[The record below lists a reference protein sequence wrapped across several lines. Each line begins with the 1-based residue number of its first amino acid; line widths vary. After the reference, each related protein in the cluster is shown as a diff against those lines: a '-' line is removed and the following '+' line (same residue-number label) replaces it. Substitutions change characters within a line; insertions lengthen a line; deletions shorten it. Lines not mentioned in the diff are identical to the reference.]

1 MLPILAVYGIK
12 DRGSYPKP
20 TFVHDHN
27 MALLADGKIEQ
38 YLHLERYTR
47 LKHDNRL
54 DDFIEDL
61 LLNGIFKLP
70 QDFEVVFVNSFEA
83 NSFISKTGR
92 VKFESARL
100 FPYPPQLVENC
111 FSRFTIWTW
120 DGKEVPAY
128 MLSHELA
135 HVFANLPFFGELR
148 DNSLL
153 VHFDGGA
160 SVGNFSAFLYRDGK
174 MQHIESHWQLSY
186 LSKLFNDNALSFYIL
201 DEKPFAHLSV
211 PGKLMGFAAYGS
223 PNEELADFLRENDY
237 FRNIWDNPQIF
248 FDRVHERFGT
258 QLSEF
263 DTHNKFLQDIAATIQ
278 WIFTTE
284 TLRRLTQLQ
293 EKYKADYLYYAGG
306 SALSIVTNSKIV
318 ESGLFKDVFIPP
330 ATNDSGLSL
339 GAAAYLAWHKGQS
352 IKIHSPYLNNV
363 ATDLKHDNNYPTEL
377 IRKVAELIMQGK
389 VISIAR
395 GWGEAGPR
403 ALGNRSIIARPDSKE
418 LARKVS
424 MRHKRREWYRP
435 IAPIMLKELADKVT
449 GKNVHHLARFM
460 LLEYK
465 ILPEY
470 QQQLEGVIHVD
481 GTSRI
486 QILTSRSDNPF
497 MWDLLTYLW
506 KKHGVYGLIN
516 TSFNIRGEPIVH
528 TSTDAQQS
536 AKKIGLDAVVIGNEL
551 KIFVNE
557 I

>member
-1 MLPILAVYGIK
+1 MKPILAVYGIK
-12 DRGSYPKP
+12 DRGTYPRP

-27 MALLADGKIEQ
+27 MALLTGGKIEQ
-38 YLHLERYTR
+38 YLHLERFSR

-54 DDFIEDL
+54 DEFIEDL
-61 LLNGIFKLP
+61 LINDIFKLP
-70 QDFEVVFVNSFEA
+70 RDFEVVFVNSFEA
-83 NSFISKTGR
+83 NSFISKAGR
-92 VKFESARL
+92 VKFESAKL
-100 FPYPPQLVENC
+100 FTNPPQLVENC

-135 HVFANLPFFGELR
+135 HVFANMPFFGGLR

-160 SVGNFSAFLYRDGK
+160 SVGNFSAFLYRDGQL
-174 MQHIESHWQLSY
+174 QHIESHWKLSY
-186 LSKLFNDNALSFYIL
+186 LSKLFNDNALSFYL
-201 DEKPFAHLSV
+201 LGEKPFAHLSV
-211 PGKLMGFAAYGS
+211 PGKLMGFAAYGT
-223 PNEELADFLRENDY
+223 PNEELANFLRENNY

-248 FDRVHERFGT
+248 FDRVRQRFGI
-258 QLSEF
+258 QLTEF

-284 TLRRLTQLQ
+284 TLRKLTQLQ

-306 SALSIVTNSKIV
+306 SALNIVTNTKIV

-339 GAAAYLAWHKGQS
+339 GAVAYLAWNKGET
-352 IKIHSPYLNNV
+352 IKTHSPYLNNV
-363 ATDLKHDNNYPTEL
+363 ATDINPDENYPPVL

-389 VISIAR
+389 VIGIAR
-395 GWGEAGPR
+395 DWGEAGPR

-418 LARKVS
+418 LAQKVS
-424 MRHKRREWYRP
+424 MHHKRREWYRP

-465 ILPEY
+465 ILPEFSK
-470 QQQLEGVIHVD
+470 QLEGVIHVD

-486 QILTSRSDNPF
+486 QTLTSRSENPF

-506 KKHGVYGLIN
+506 ENYGLYGLIN
-516 TSFNIRGEPIVH
+516 TSLNIRGEPIVH
-528 TSTDAQQS
+528 TSTDALRS
-536 AKKIGLDAVVIGNEL
+536 AKKMQLDAVVIGNEL
-551 KIFVNE
+551 KLP
-557 I
+557 